1 MTKVVIFNTTHF
13 ANKGSMGRIEG
24 MIRCLNETIP
34 RSRIT
39 ILHRY
44 YKQDKDTL
52 TMQLL
57 EKYPNL
63 EVEEHPWFRERNS
76 NVLTAMSSLVRFC
89 FFCFSATKRSIF
101 YKLGLSLND
110 HLKQYDAIVDLNL
123 IEPDKL
129 TDKYDFVSA
138 AGNFLALLNVWY
150 ATLTKK
156 PVIVCSATIG
166 PYQNKFSRR
175 VAKHVLNKVN
185 IITLREDYSLDYL
198 QSIGV
203 DKPHIYLTA
212 DLAFL
217 LEPPNTE
224 EIPMILENINITS
237 EDRPLVGI
245 APTAMMH
252 SSLKQPQYIQLI
264 AELTDFLIEDLNA
277 TIIYVTNTYQ
287 DEPITQK
294 IYEEVKNKHNVR
306 ILPFNVSASETKGIV
321 GICDV
326 FICSRFHA
334 LVASTSLGVPSLG
347 IVAYSRNKF
356 HGIIGKMMGVE
367 DYLLDVDDGFEYD
380 AFLAELKSKVND
392 LWMNRNL
399 VTENLREKAKIVREQ
414 TLLNGMLIKE
424 LIDPPYTEGEHSYI

>member
-1 MTKVVIFNTTHF
+1 MNKVVILNITHF

-24 MIRCLNETIP
+24 MIHCLKETTP
-34 RSRIT
+34 RSPIT

-52 TMQLL
+52 TKQLV
-57 EKYPNL
+57 EKYQNL
-63 EVEEHPWFRERNS
+63 EVKEHPWFRETNS
-76 NVLTAMSSLVRFC
+76 NVLTAISSVVRFC
-89 FFCFSATKRSIF
+89 FSAIPHITLC
-101 YKLGLSLND
+101 KLGLSLND
-110 HLKQYDAIVDLNL
+110 HFKQYDAIVDLNL
-123 IEPDKL
+123 IEPDRL
-129 TDKYDFVSA
+129 TDEYDLVSI
-138 AGNFLALLNVWY
+138 AGNLFALLNIWY
-150 ATLTKK
+150 ATMTRI

-185 IITLREDYSLDYL
+185 IITLREDYSRDYL
-198 QSIGV
+198 QNLGV
-203 DKPHIYLTA
+203 DKPDIYLSA

-217 LEPPNTE
+217 MEPPNKE
-224 EIPMILENINITS
+224 KIPLMLEGMNITS
-237 EDRPLVGI
+237 DDRPLVGI

-252 SSLKQPQYIQLI
+252 TALKQPQYIQLI

-287 DEPITQK
+287 DAPITQN
-294 IYEEVKNKHNVR
+294 IYEKVKNKHKVR
-306 ILPFNVSASETKGIV
+306 ILPFNVSASETKGII

-356 HGIIGKMMGVE
+356 HGIVGKMMGQE
-367 DYLLDVDDGFEYD
+367 DYLLDVDDEFEYN
-380 AFLAELKSKVND
+380 AFLVELKSKAKD

-399 VTENLREKAKIVREQ
+399 VAENLKERAKIVRER

-424 LIDPPYTEGEHSYI
+424 LIGSPLAHK

>member
-1 MTKVVIFNTTHF
+1 MNKIVILNTTHF

-52 TMQLL
+52 AMQLL

-63 EVEEHPWFRERNS
+63 EVEEHPWFRETNS
-76 NVLTAMSSLVRFC
+76 GVLTAISSLVRFC
-89 FFCFSATKRSIF
+89 FSAIHRSIF
-101 YKLGLSLND
+101 YKLGRSLND
-110 HLKQYDAIVDLNL
+110 PLEQYDAIVDLNL

-129 TDKYDFVSA
+129 TDEYDFVSA
-138 AGNFLALLNVWY
+138 AGNFLALLNIWY
-150 ATLTKK
+150 ATRTKK

-166 PYQNKFSRR
+166 PYQSKFLRK
-175 VAKHVLNKVN
+175 VAKRILNKVN
-185 IITLREDYSLDYL
+185 LITLRDEYSRDYL
-198 QSIGV
+198 QSFGV
-203 DKPHIYLTA
+203 DKPDIYLTA

-252 SSLKQPQYIQLI
+252 SSLKQPGYIQLI
-264 AELTDFLIEDLNA
+264 AELTDFLIEAFNA
-277 TIIYVTNTYQ
+277 TIIYITNTYQ
-287 DEPITQK
+287 DEPITQN
-294 IYEEVKNKHNVR
+294 IYQKVKNKHNVR

-334 LVASTSLGVPSLG
+334 LVASTSLAVPSLG

-356 HGIIGKMMGVE
+356 HGIIGKMMGME
-367 DYLLDVDDGFEYD
+367 DYLLDVDDEFEYD
-380 AFLAELKSKVND
+380 AFLAELKSKVDD
-392 LWMNRNL
+392 LLMNKDL
-399 VTENLREKAKIVREQ
+399 IAKELKEQAKKVMEQ
-414 TLLNGMLIKE
+414 TLLNGKRIKE
-424 LIDPPYTEGEHSYI
+424 LMESSLLA

>member
-1 MTKVVIFNTTHF
+1 MNNVVIFNTTHF

-24 MIRCLNETIP
+24 MIRCLEVTIP
-34 RSRIT
+34 RSQIT

-44 YKQDKDTL
+44 YRQDKDTL
-52 TMQLL
+52 AMQLL

-63 EVEEHPWFRERNS
+63 EVERHPWFRETNS
-76 NVLTAMSSLVRFC
+76 DVLTVISSLVRFC
-89 FFCFSATKRSIF
+89 FSAIHRSIF

-110 HLKQYDAIVDLNL
+110 PLKQYDAIVDLNL

-129 TDKYDFVSA
+129 TDEYDLIGA

-150 ATLTKK
+150 ATQTKK

-166 PYQNKFSRR
+166 PYQSKFLRK
-175 VAKHVLNKVN
+175 VAKRILNKVN
-185 IITLREDYSLDYL
+185 LITLREEYSQDYL

-203 DKPHIYLTA
+203 DKPNIYLTA

-217 LEPPNTE
+217 MEPPNTE

-252 SSLKQPQYIQLI
+252 SSLKQPQYILLI
-264 AELTDFLIEDLNA
+264 AELTDFLIDDLNA
-277 TIIYVTNTYQ
+277 TIIYITNTYQ
-287 DEPITQK
+287 DEPITQN
-294 IYEEVKNKHNVR
+294 IYEKVKNKHNVR

-321 GICDV
+321 GSCDV

-347 IVAYSRNKF
+347 IVAYSLNKF
-356 HGIIGKMMGVE
+356 HGIIGEMMGQE
-367 DYLLDVDDGFEYD
+367 NYLLDVDDGFEYN
-380 AFLAELKSKVND
+380 AFLVELKSKVND
-392 LWMNRNL
+392 LLMNKDL
-399 VTENLREKAKIVREQ
+399 IAKELKEQAKKVREQ
-414 TLLNGMLIKE
+414 TLLNGKLIKE
-424 LIDPPYTEGEHSYI
+424 LMESSLLS

>member
-1 MTKVVIFNTTHF
+1 MNKVVILNTTHF

-44 YKQDKDTL
+44 YKQDKDSL
-52 TMQLL
+52 AMQLL
-57 EKYPNL
+57 EKYQNL

-76 NVLTAMSSLVRFC
+76 NVLTAMSSLVS
-89 FFCFSATKRSIF
+89 FCFSATTRSIF

-110 HLKQYDAIVDLNL
+110 DLKQYDAIVDLNL

-129 TDKYDFVSA
+129 TDKYDLVSA

-166 PYQNKFSRR
+166 PYQSKFSRQ

-185 IITLREDYSLDYL
+185 IITLREDYSRDYL

-203 DKPHIYLTA
+203 DKPDIYLTA

-217 LEPPNTE
+217 LEPPNME
-224 EIPMILENINITS
+224 KIPTILENINITS

-252 SSLKQPQYIQLI
+252 SALKQPQYIRLI
-264 AELTDFLIEDLNA
+264 AELSDFIIEDLNA
-277 TIIYVTNTYQ
+277 TIIYITNTYQ

-294 IYEEVKNKHNVR
+294 TYQKVKNKHKVK

-321 GICDV
+321 GSCDI

-356 HGIIGKMMGVE
+356 HGIIGKMMGME
-367 DYLLDVDDGFEYD
+367 DYLFDVDDEFEYD

-392 LWMNRNL
+392 LLMNKDL
-399 VTENLREKAKIVREQ
+399 IAKELKEQAKKVREQ
-414 TLLNGMLIKE
+414 TLLNGKLIKE
-424 LIDPPYTEGEHSYI
+424 LMDSSLLA